1 MMLSMKKK
9 ILFILILIFIGVQ
22 FHRPNKNVQLSETLD
37 DFLIAEKAPKNIKAL
52 LQNSCYNCHSNKT
65 DYFWYDHIS
74 PISWVVDKHIKE
86 GKEDLNFSN
95 WATLD
100 SRDKAGVV
108 SEIAVTISEGK
119 MPLPS
124 YIKIHNEAKLSDNEK
139 QQILEWLYTI
149 E

>member
-1 MMLSMKKK
+1 MLSMKKK

>member
-1 MMLSMKKK
+1 MKKK